1 MQYFLQQLFNALM
14 TGSVYALVAVGF
26 TLVFGTLKVVNMSH
40 PEVCMVGAFVG
51 LFVMTTLHGNFFLA
65 LLLAMVFAA
74 LLGIVVNFL
83 AVRTTLK
90 GGAHGPLLATMG
102 VSIILQNVVAR
113 IAGSN
118 PVSLPAFMGQ
128 RATTIGPFV
137 FSAASLIG
145 LVVAVVLMVALTLFI
160 WKSKGGMAIRATAEN
175 SEISECLGVNTGVI
189 FVVAFAVSSALG
201 GAAGLLIGGTYG
213 FAWAFMG
220 VRFGNIAMI
229 STIIGGLGSVP
240 GAVVA
245 SLTVGL
251 IETLT
256 QAYGLGTYREAIL
269 YAVLIVV
276 LVSRP
281 AGLFGKTVTME

>member
-1 MQYFLQQLFNALM
+1 M

-40 PEVCMVGAFVG
+40 PEVCMVGAFTG
-51 LFVMTTLHGNFFLA
+51 LMVIVNLRGDFFV
-65 LLLAMVFAA
+65 A
-74 LLGIVVNFL
+74 LLGAMIVAAVLGVIINFL
-83 AVRTTLK
+83 AVRPTLK

-118 PVSLPAFMGQ
+118 PVSLPSLLGRKAIHM
-128 RATTIGPFV
+128 GPFV

-145 LVVAVVLMVALTLFI
+145 LIVAIVLMGLLTYYI
-160 WKSKGGMAIRATAEN
+160 WRTKAGMAIRATAEN
-175 SEISECLGVNTGVI
+175 PVIAECLGVNTGVT
-189 FVVAFAVSSALG
+189 FVVSFAVSSALG

-245 SLTVGL
+245 SLGVGL
-251 IETLT
+251 IETLA

-269 YAVLIVV
+269 YTVLIVI